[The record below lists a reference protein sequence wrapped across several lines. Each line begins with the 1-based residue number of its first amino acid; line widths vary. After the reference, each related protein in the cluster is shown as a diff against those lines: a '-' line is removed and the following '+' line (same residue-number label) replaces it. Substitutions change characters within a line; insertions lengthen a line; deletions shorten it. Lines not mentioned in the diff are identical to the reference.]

1 MFVVQSFV
9 TLSPRVTQVQS
20 PLPIF
25 FRRLLVVV
33 LLPARE
39 LVVHQVIEAV
49 PMFPF
54 DGVTACVFAERAS
67 ILVEIP
73 NYFKVTRNCSAVGC
87 GDIPRA
93 PVLMRPLEYF
103 QISITAGGVI
113 HHTSFPRAPV
123 LSQPHQTVQPVMY
136 RRPLGCACIECAP
149 RVSFSNPLE
158 DVQVAAADT
167 QEPVQIAQASFF
179 LQPLHDFQSSIPT
192 CLGTRPLTPRASFLP
207 QKLQHFIV
215 AYLRST
221 HAENLWV
228 TKQTIRI

>member
-1 MFVVQSFV
+1 M
-9 TLSPRVTQVQS
+9 
-20 PLPIF
+20 
-25 FRRLLVVV
+25 
-33 LLPARE
+33 
-39 LVVHQVIEAV
+39 
-49 PMFPF
+49 
-54 DGVTACVFAERAS
+54 
-67 ILVEIP
+67 
-73 NYFKVTRNCSAVGC
+73 
-87 GDIPRA
+87 
-93 PVLMRPLEYF
+93 
-103 QISITAGGVI
+103 
-113 HHTSFPRAPV
+113 

-228 TKQTIRI
+228 TKQTIRIERVFVILSELTFNRKLKEPFEHVHVSILHSPVCCLVVNTLVSVVPEPFQYIQTAHRCGLVLPVQESTCISLHFMSTGRRRDAQPRWY